1 MKLPLKTRILK
12 YAIDCNTEFTLQNVL
27 DDLKPEYEG
36 ERLYNP
42 RQVEE
47 YVDSYLGVG
56 FFDAAK
62 MELDS
67 SGQLLINYIIT
78 DYGKER
84 KKYIKQG

>member
-12 YAIDCNTEFTLQNVL
+12 YAIDCDTEFTLQNVL
-27 DDLKPEYEG
+27 DELKPEYEG
-36 ERLYNP
+36 ERLFNT

-56 FFDAAK
+56 FFDAAN

-67 SGQLLINYIIT
+67 NGGLLISYKIT

-84 KKYIKQG
+84 KKYIK

>member
-1 MKLPLKTRILK
+1 MMKLPLKTRILE
-12 YAIDCNTEFTLQNVL
+12 YAIDCNTEFILQDVL
-27 DDLKPEYEG
+27 DTLGPEYKG
-36 ERLYNP
+36 ERLFNA

-56 FFDAAK
+56 FLDSAD

-67 SGQLLINYIIT
+67 KGGLLIRYKIT

-84 KKYIKQG
+84 KKYIKH